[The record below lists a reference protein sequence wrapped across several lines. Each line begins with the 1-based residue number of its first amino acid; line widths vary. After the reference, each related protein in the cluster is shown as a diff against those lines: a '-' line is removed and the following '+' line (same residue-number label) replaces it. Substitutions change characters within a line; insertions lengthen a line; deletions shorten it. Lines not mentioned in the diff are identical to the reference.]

1 MSWQQ
6 SDKQNLS
13 QSLEVTTGKCL
24 SGWFSFLPNYL
35 SSHKYIIIFF
45 QDTGDNE
52 MVKSKIHRKSTKH
65 LFENL
70 RQLCGV
76 KKKPQDRKTM

>member
-1 MSWQQ
+1 M
-6 SDKQNLS
+6 
-13 QSLEVTTGKCL
+13 
-24 SGWFSFLPNYL
+24 
-35 SSHKYIIIFF
+35 
-45 QDTGDNE
+45 GDNE

-76 KKKPQDRKTM
+76 KKKPQDRKTI